1 MSFTVYG
8 HETRPSNREISFVSE
23 TTGTTPATTEFKATD
38 APIGTVNRVQSAH
51 EGSTAQLWKVVTVDG
66 VEQSRELFNKTTYKM
81 SPTIYEVGTSS
92 GNAEAVAAI
101 KAAIATNDLN
111 TIKAAAAQW
120 NDEALQKA
128 AAEKAAQ
135 DAQNQAQPGTAEN
148 QNQQPATGAQGQT
161 GTEGQ

>member
-1 MSFTVYG
+1 M
-8 HETRPSNREISFVSE
+8 
-23 TTGTTPATTEFKATD
+23 
-38 APIGTVNRVQSAH
+38 QSSH

-66 VEQSRELFNKTTYKM
+66 VEQSREVFNKTTYKM

-120 NDEALQKA
+120 NDEAVQKA
-128 AAEKAAQ
+128 AEEKAAQ
-135 DAQNQAQPGTAEN
+135 EAQNQGQAGTAGGQE
-148 QNQQPATGAQGQT
+148 QQPAADAQTQT
-161 GTEGQ
+161 NTEGQ